1 MFQETNLQRLPYNQ
15 LVELAIGFQ
24 GGDNGYGSLD
34 LCESFNDIELQIIA
48 TCEMPTPNSQVYQ
61 YGIDSTSNTGAISY
75 DSADR
80 LYAANST
87 ATLSVSWKNPGYT
100 YRRNALEVENTGEDS
115 ELEKIKAELTGLKAE
130 MGVGMEG
137 LKRELMESV
146 GTTIKELVGQ
156 LTSAQSA
163 VVDSSLS
170 TAGVL
175 TPAAARTLLW
185 SHLHTDSWLLDAEHT
200 HRTLEQL
207 GVETEKDLAL
217 LEMEHLQVLAGHFTA
232 GKIAMKPV
240 FLSALGLL

>member
-34 LCESFNDIELQIIA
+34 LCETFNDIELQIIA

-61 YGIDSTSNTGAISY
+61 YGIDSSSSTGAISY

-87 ATLSVSWKNPGYT
+87 ATLSVSWNQAVVWDGARKT
-100 YRRNALEVENTGEDS
+100 LEVENTGEDS

-232 GKIAMKPV
+232 GKLP
-240 FLSALGLL
+240 